1 MKSRKFEPI
10 VYIVGLIALFL
21 LPGCDKENEQDP
33 EIPPTNGD
41 IPVKQVDMKVVIPI
55 HPSSLEYF
63 DYMVSY
69 TDNSGEEY
77 CDTIA
82 ERKGGL
88 TVDDWIFD
96 YVGRYTDNS
105 GEEYCDTIAERKGGI
120 TVEDWMDQEYEAL
133 RDKSRASQDCDI
145 YYVKNFAYKELPVA
159 CRCEVTM
166 VPKVSRDS
174 IVSFSYTIPK
184 PYIFSRVIFDSHSY
198 TPQMGNN
205 EIEGTE
211 ILKFDS
217 IRIGTF
223 LSAYGTWFCSTCSV
237 KSDYDGISASFY

>member
-10 VYIVGLIALFL
+10 VYIVGLMALFL

-88 TVDDWIFD
+88 TVDDWI
-96 YVGRYTDNS
+96 V
-105 GEEYCDTIAERKGGI
+105 
-120 TVEDWMDQEYEAL
+120 QEYEAP

-198 TPQMGNN
+198 TPQMGNS
-205 EIEGTE
+205 EIEGVE
-211 ILKFDS
+211 ILKLDS
-217 IRIGTF
+217 ITIGNF
-223 LSAYGTWFCSTCSV
+223 LSVYGDWFCSTCRV
-237 KSDYDGISASFY
+237 EGDYDGVSVSFL

>member
-1 MKSRKFEPI
+1 MKSKKFEPI

-41 IPVKQVDMKVVIPI
+41 MPVKQVDMKVVIPI
-55 HPSSLEYF
+55 HPSSLKYF

-88 TVDDWIFD
+88 TVEDWI
-96 YVGRYTDNS
+96 V
-105 GEEYCDTIAERKGGI
+105 
-120 TVEDWMDQEYEAL
+120 QEYEAP

-145 YYVKNFAYKELPVA
+145 YYVKNFSYKALSVA

-184 PYIFSRVIFDSHSY
+184 PYIFSRVIYASDSY
-198 TPQMGNN
+198 TQQMGSS
-205 EIEGTE
+205 EIEGVK
-211 ILKFDS
+211 ILKLDS
-217 IRIGTF
+217 ITIGNF
-223 LSAYGTWFCSTCSV
+223 LSVYGNWFCSTCRV
-237 KSDYDGISASFY
+237 KGDYDGVSVSFL

>member
-1 MKSRKFEPI
+1 MKSKKFEPI

-55 HPSSLEYF
+55 HPSSLKYF

-88 TVDDWIFD
+88 TVEDWI
-96 YVGRYTDNS
+96 V
-105 GEEYCDTIAERKGGI
+105 
-120 TVEDWMDQEYEAL
+120 QEYEAP

-184 PYIFSRVIFDSHSY
+184 PYIFSRVIYASHSY
-198 TPQMGNN
+198 TPQMGNS
-205 EIEGTE
+205 EIEGVE
-211 ILKFDS
+211 ILKLDS
-217 IRIGTF
+217 ITIGNF
-223 LSAYGTWFCSTCSV
+223 LSVYGDWFCSVCNV
-237 KSDYDGISASFY
+237 KGDYDGISVSFH

>member
-1 MKSRKFEPI
+1 MKSKKFEPI
-10 VYIVGLIALFL
+10 VYIVGLMALFL

-88 TVDDWIFD
+88 TVEDWI
-96 YVGRYTDNS
+96 V
-105 GEEYCDTIAERKGGI
+105 
-120 TVEDWMDQEYEAL
+120 QEYEAP

-159 CRCEVTM
+159 CGCEVTM

-198 TPQMGNN
+198 TPQMGSS
-205 EIEGTE
+205 EIEGVK
-211 ILKFDS
+211 ILKLDS
-217 IRIGTF
+217 ITIGNF
-223 LSAYGTWFCSTCSV
+223 LSVYGNWFCSTCRV
-237 KSDYDGISASFY
+237 EGDYDGVSVSFH

>member
-1 MKSRKFEPI
+1 MKSKKFEPI
-10 VYIVGLIALFL
+10 VYIVGLMALFL

-63 DYMVSY
+63 DYMVCY

-88 TVDDWIFD
+88 TVEDWI
-96 YVGRYTDNS
+96 
-105 GEEYCDTIAERKGGI
+105 A
-120 TVEDWMDQEYEAL
+120 QEYEAP

-145 YYVKNFAYKELPVA
+145 YYEKKFTYKELPVA
-159 CRCEVTM
+159 CKCEVTM

-174 IVSFSYTIPK
+174 TVSFSYTIPK
-184 PYIFSRVIFDSHSY
+184 PYIFSRVIYASHSY
-198 TPQMGNN
+198 TPQMGNG
-205 EIEGTE
+205 EIEGVK
-211 ILKFDS
+211 ILKLDS
-217 IRIGTF
+217 ITIGNF
-223 LSAYGTWFCSTCSV
+223 LSVYGNWFCSFCSV
-237 KSDYDGISASFY
+237 EGDYDGVSVSFL

>member
-1 MKSRKFEPI
+1 MKSKKFEPI

-33 EIPPTNGD
+33 EIPPAIGGD
-41 IPVKQVDMKVVIPI
+41 MPVKQVDMKVVIPI
-55 HPSSLEYF
+55 HPSSLKYF
-63 DYMVSY
+63 DYMVCY

-88 TVDDWIFD
+88 TVEDWI
-96 YVGRYTDNS
+96 V
-105 GEEYCDTIAERKGGI
+105 
-120 TVEDWMDQEYEAL
+120 QEYEAP

-198 TPQMGNN
+198 TPQMGNS
-205 EIEGTE
+205 EIEGVE
-211 ILKFDS
+211 ILKLDS
-217 IRIGTF
+217 ITIGNF
-223 LSAYGTWFCSTCSV
+223 LSVYGDWFCSFCRV
-237 KSDYDGISASFY
+237 EGDYDGVSVSFL

>member
-1 MKSRKFEPI
+1 MKSKKFEPI
-10 VYIVGLIALFL
+10 VYIVGLMALFL

-63 DYMVSY
+63 DYMVCY

-88 TVDDWIFD
+88 TVEDWI
-96 YVGRYTDNS
+96 V
-105 GEEYCDTIAERKGGI
+105 
-120 TVEDWMDQEYEAL
+120 QEYEAP

-145 YYVKNFAYKELPVA
+145 YYVKNFAYKELPVE

-198 TPQMGNN
+198 TPQMGSS
-205 EIEGTE
+205 EIEGVE
-211 ILKFDS
+211 ILKLDS
-217 IRIGTF
+217 ITIGNF
-223 LSAYGTWFCSTCSV
+223 LSVYGDWFCSTCRV
-237 KSDYDGISASFY
+237 EGDYDGVSVSFL